1 MTKREFV
8 KRMHVLLDEQWDR
21 LTYLG
26 KKELLDDIRKIKY
39 TDDDKVILS
48 MIDKY
53 GSSPKLTEE
62 PLASDCTGEII
73 RKDEYRVHGSSIA
86 YISDDRHMFDTKEE
100 RDARNK
106 LLKEQERRSS
116 IFFKLQVWLK
126 GLFS

>member
-21 LTYLG
+21 LTYVG

-62 PLASDCTGEII
+62 PLKSDCTGEMHII
-73 RKDEYRVHGSSIA
+73 RKDEYKVHGSEMA
-86 YISDDRHMFDTKEE
+86 YLSYDMRMFDTKEE

-106 LLKEQERRSS
+106 LLEEQERRSS
-116 IFFKLQVWLK
+116 IFF
-126 GLFS
+126 

>member
-21 LTYLG
+21 LTYVG

-62 PLASDCTGEII
+62 PLRSDCTGEII
-73 RKDEYRVHGSSIA
+73 RKDEYKVHGSEMA
-86 YISDDRHMFDTKEE
+86 YLSYDMRMFDTKEE
-100 RDARNK
+100 IDARNK

>member
-26 KKELLDDIRKIKY
+26 KKELLDDIREIKY

-73 RKDEYRVHGSSIA
+73 W
-86 YISDDRHMFDTKEE
+86 KEE